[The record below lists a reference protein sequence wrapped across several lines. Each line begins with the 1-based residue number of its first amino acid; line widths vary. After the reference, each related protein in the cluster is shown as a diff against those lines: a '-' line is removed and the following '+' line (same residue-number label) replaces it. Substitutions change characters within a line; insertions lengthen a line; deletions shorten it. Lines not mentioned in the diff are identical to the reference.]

1 MAAGGL
7 LLLGAALAAR
17 VTDAATSTR
26 NYGTNQ
32 ITVVSVDG
40 TPVRVRTVDVV
51 DTATASGTTSQ
62 ATIQFQA
69 GRDTL
74 SRWMAATVSNGGSR
88 KDIAIE
94 SLDYSGNVQAI
105 ENLKNVSIQEIDF
118 PALDAIGKSAAIW
131 GVKTTAGSSTR
142 AAGSGTVSSS
152 TAKSL
157 YENGFR
163 LQIDGFDP
171 SAVIKIDPI
180 VARST
185 LLRTDPRLAIGTV
198 RTGETTTGGTS
209 STAFSNLVVYV
220 ATSKA
225 APYQQWLSSG
235 HAPRNGVLTFLEP
248 DMKTA
253 YCTAK
258 LSGLVV
264 TKITTDSTTT
274 RSRIEMTLPAMSLS
288 CG

>member
-1 MAAGGL
+1 MATGGL
-7 LLLGAALAAR
+7 LLLAASSAAR
-17 VTDAATSTR
+17 VTDAASTR

-32 ITVVSVDG
+32 ITVLSVDG
-40 TPVRVRTVDVV
+40 APVRVRTVDVV

-94 SLDYSGNVQAI
+94 SLDYNGNVQAI
-105 ENLKNVSIQEIDF
+105 ENVKNVSIQEIDF
-118 PALDAIGKSAAIW
+118 PALDAAGKSIAIW
-131 GVKTTAGSSTR
+131 GVKTTAGPSMR
-142 AAGSGTVSSS
+142 VAGSGTVSLS

-157 YENGFR
+157 YESGFR

-171 SAVIKIDPI
+171 SAVVKIDPI

-185 LLRTDPRLAIGTV
+185 LLRTEPRLAIGTL
-198 RTGETTTGGTS
+198 RAGETTGGTS
-209 STAFSNLVVYV
+209 STAFSNLVIYV
-220 ATSKA
+220 PTSKA

-258 LSGLVV
+258 ISGLVV
-264 TKITTDSTTT
+264 TKISTDSTTT
-274 RSRIEMTLPAMSLS
+274 RSRIEMTLPAMNLS